1 MWHLVIIFPLITDGA
16 SLFQHFLDSYQV
28 MFFTLFALLAGTA
41 VMIIG
46 EETTLCPLDCFPTL
60 AVLTSHIFDLAA
72 YHMVCAPRELNSP
85 PALSHRASPQHSPH
99 CE

>member
-1 MWHLVIIFPLITDGA
+1 MVGSLTSLLTADGA

-46 EETTLCPLDCFPTL
+46 EAGCTVFPGLRPNPDPNTNQPRC
-60 AVLTSHIFDLAA
+60 LAA
-72 YHMVCAPRELNSP
+72 YHTICTPRELTAP
-85 PALSHRASPQHSPH
+85 PALSPAASPRHSPH